1 MIYFKGILNDLEK
14 LPGTK
19 LPENAVPFKEPKSM
33 AVLNAV
39 ALFVSVVLVFFY
51 VLLLSFLC
59 GAMGRECPNFFN
71 LYGFIAMLVAV
82 LPHELLHAVCY
93 PKGANTHIY
102 ISPKAVAAFVWSDG
116 ALTKK
121 GFIFMSIL
129 PFLAFSV
136 LPFMLWLILPE
147 GSLCGEIA
155 VSLSFFS
162 TLGCSGDLMNIFN
175 AAFQMPKG
183 SKEILYKMNSYWY
196 IEEELPE

>member
-1 MIYFKGILNDLEK
+1 MIKFMGILNNMEN
-14 LPGTK
+14 LPETE

-39 ALFVSVVLVFFY
+39 ALFVSIALAFFMY
-51 VLLLSFLC
+51 FAVSFFC
-59 GAMGRECPNFFN
+59 GILDCELPNLFN
-71 LYGFIAMLVAV
+71 LFGFIAMLIAV

-93 PKGANTHIY
+93 PKDANTHIY

-121 GFIFMSIL
+121 GFIFMSVL

-136 LPFMLWLILPE
+136 LPFILWLILPE

-162 TLGCSGDLMNIFN
+162 TLGCSGDFMNIFN
-175 AAFQMPKG
+175 AAVQMPKG
-183 SKEILYKMNSYWY
+183 SKEILFKMNSYWY
-196 IEEELPE
+196 MEEFSE